1 MGERPGP
8 TQVPSDQAR
17 SVADFLKR
25 SKLAAIPPLNGS
37 QPDAD
42 QPDRRASSTSK

>member
-1 MGERPGP
+1 MDERPVSAQTANDP
-8 TQVPSDQAR
+8 AR
-17 SVADFLKR
+17 SVADFLKH

-37 QPDAD
+37 QPDGD